1 MRKKSKLTVSLL
13 IFAVV
18 VMAAAGVYLYV
29 INRKPAEPVRL
40 SAPVNLSIDEES
52 KFLTWD
58 ETANAG
64 GYTVDIDGSAFA
76 AETNCYSLA
85 LLTEYKTYMLKVKA
99 LGDGTNYTDS
109 DWSETKSYTL
119 SVPEKTEYTVSFDSN
134 GGGDL
139 NPQTVEAGQS
149 VGDPGDPFKNG
160 YTFDG
165 WFENGNFGGN
175 AVIFPYIPTA
185 NITLY
190 AKYSVV
196 SYTVSYTLNDG
207 VNHADNPAVY
217 TVESPEIILKAP
229 EREGYTFTG
238 WTEGGVIPAGSC
250 GDKTFTANWIAAYKV
265 TYDYQDAPV
274 GDAEQFVT
282 YGLNY
287 ALTVPVYP
295 GYRFDGWYQ
304 TVGGLGVRYTGPDG
318 VGLAPW
324 TETADKTLYAYWLG
338 TEGLEYTSVGGTE
351 YSAALGTAN
360 PAGAIYI
367 QKYYNGLPVTG
378 IAYTAFQYATELTS
392 VTLPSSIKDIGAEA
406 FAESGIIDIF
416 VPASVESIGFK
427 AFSTCYKLTD
437 VIFGENSLL
446 TYIGENAFEY
456 CEKLTG
462 IVIPQSVTII
472 ERNTFYNC
480 SDLSSVVFPPSLI
493 SIGAYAFQGCVN
505 LPSVVFPS
513 LLSYIGDYAFKDC
526 SALESFE
533 IPDTVTNLGIEAF
546 HETAWYNRQQNN
558 GVVYLNDILYGY
570 KGYMGPYSDISIAEG
585 TRMIAN
591 DAFSDQSNLRN
602 VTLPSTLI
610 SIGAYAFS
618 NLNGI
623 QSSIFIPA
631 SVTSIGYSAFA
642 RSNFRGVEFED
653 GIRLTDIGSGLF
665 SNCRYLSEIK
675 IPSSLTH
682 LPIAMFWGCERL
694 KTIWIPSS
702 VTVMEAYSLADC
714 PFADIYYSGTQEQ
727 WNAIEK
733 SDAGISGGT
742 VHYNAI
748 F

>member
-392 VTLPSSIKDIGAEA
+392 VTLPSSIKDIGILA
-406 FAESGIIDIF
+406 FSESGIMDIF
-416 VPASVESIGFK
+416 IPASVEIIGVA
-427 AFSTCYKLTD
+427 AFAYCSKLTR
-437 VIFGENSLL
+437 VTFGEDSRLALINMSVFYYCVEL
-446 TYIGENAFEY
+446 TD
-456 CEKLTG
+456 
-462 IVIPQSVTII
+462 IVIPHLVTSIASGAFFNCGKLPSVA
-472 ERNTFYNC
+472 
-480 SDLSSVVFPPSLI
+480 FPPSLT
-493 SIGAYAFQGCVN
+493 SIGSNAFEGCVAISSVAFPSSLTYIERYAFNGCV
-505 LPSVVFPS
+505 
-513 LLSYIGDYAFKDC
+513 
-526 SALESFE
+526 ALENIE
-533 IPDTVTNLGIEAF
+533 IPDTVTRFGEKVF
-546 HETAWYNRQQNN
+546 DGTKWYDSQPE
-558 GVVYLNDILYGY
+558 GVIYLNGILYGY
-570 KGYMGPYSDISIAEG
+570 KGDTSQSFSISIMEG
-585 TRMIAN
+585 TRIIAEN
-591 DAFSDQSNLRN
+591 ALYRVRGLASI
-602 VTLPSTLI
+602 TLPSTLETLESYSLAYTNIDSI
-610 SIGAYAFS
+610 S
-618 NLNGI
+618 
-623 QSSIFIPA
+623 IPA
-631 SVTSIGYSAFA
+631 SVTRIGYGAFQA
-642 RSNFRGVEFED
+642 SSLRIVVFEED
-653 GIRLTDIGSGLF
+653 SRLTDIENSIFDGCTL
-665 SNCRYLSEIK
+665 LEEIK
-675 IPSSLTH
+675 IPSSLTR
-682 LPIAMFWGCERL
+682 LPAAMFWGCSSLR
-694 KTIWIPSS
+694 TVWIPSS
-702 VTVMEAYSLADC
+702 VTVMEAYSLAGC
-714 PFADIYYSGTQEQ
+714 PLNNVYYSGTQEQ
-727 WNAIEK
+727 WNAIVK
-733 SDAGISGGT
+733 DRNAYDSFGT
-742 VHYNAI
+742 IHYNAI